1 MLCSNISVYTGYNT
15 DTYYGSN
22 ISVYTGYNTD
32 TYYGFNV
39 NTYSKSKAVWPDTA
53 KVD

>member
-1 MLCSNISVYTGYNT
+1 MLC
-15 DTYYGSN
+15 SN

-39 NTYSKSKAVWPDTA
+39 NTYSKLKTVWPDTA

>member
-1 MLCSNISVYTGYNT
+1 MLC
-15 DTYYGSN
+15 SN

>member
-15 DTYYGSN
+15 DTYYGS
-22 ISVYTGYNTD
+22 D
-32 TYYGFNV
+32 V
-39 NTYSKSKAVWPDTA
+39 NTYSKSKTIWPDRC